1 MSDCV
6 LESGTLLRCPGVG
19 GLDEIYIS
27 DWAKRVFA
35 FTGEVIDGT
44 DAGDGA
50 AQTFE
55 TIQQDFETAN
65 ADQPITSENGAISY
79 AHTVVLTV
87 YNNGDKNLDD
97 EVRTLRKQLTKGR
110 FLIMAKDNNGVHKLY
125 GIKSGMKLTTS
136 AGGNGQTTTELNG
149 YVFTFV
155 SNEPELARIVN
166 IAGDGGG
173 STVEFIINA
182 APVA

>member
-1 MSDCV
+1 
-6 LESGTLLRCPGVG
+6 
-19 GLDEIYIS
+19 
-27 DWAKRVFA
+27 
-35 FTGEVIDGT
+35 
-44 DAGDGA
+44 
-50 AQTFE
+50 
-55 TIQQDFETAN
+55 
-65 ADQPITSENGAISY
+65 
-79 AHTVVLTV
+79 
-87 YNNGDKNLDD
+87 
-97 EVRTLRKQLTKGR
+97 
-110 FLIMAKDNNGVHKLY
+110 MAKDNNGVHKLY